1 MQTRAVDG
9 MKGSHFA
16 SGTEKRKHFRPKGSE
31 GVAAAVPSAIWVH
44 RVPDGSANKTPLNW
58 STSGVSSH
66 SRLHAA
72 SSSASV
78 VGEPT
83 S

>member
-9 MKGSHFA
+9 MKGAHIE
-16 SGTEKRKHFRPKGSE
+16 SGTEKRKHFKPKGSE
-31 GVAAAVPSAIWVH
+31 GVVAVVPSAIWVH
-44 RVPDGSANKTPLNW
+44 RVPDDTANETPLNW
-58 STSGVSSH
+58 TTSVVSSH
-66 SRLHAA
+66 FRLHAA

-78 VGEPT
+78 VVEPT